1 MKFTWSWSIIVLYI
15 VGSNPLKFI
24 YIFCCYCSFAQSCPT
39 LCHSME
45 CSTPG
50 FLKLMSIESVVPSN
64 YFILCH
70 LLLLLP
76 SMFPNIRVF
85 SNGLA
90 FWIRWPTYWSFSL
103 NIIHHINRL
112 KYIYMII
119 SGDIE
124 NEFNKMQHP
133 STMEKTLSA

>member
-1 MKFTWSWSIIVLYI
+1 MLYHFCIPEMKFTWSWSIIVLYI

-103 NIIHHINRL
+103 NISPSNGHSGLIFFRIDWFDRL
-112 KYIYMII
+112 
-119 SGDIE
+119 
-124 NEFNKMQHP
+124 
-133 STMEKTLSA
+133 TV